1 MDPGRAPQTAAAG
14 LIPGWS
20 AGTYIYTHM
29 VEYCIPQ
36 TAAAWL
42 IPGWSVVSRDLY
54 ICTHMVEY
62 TTDSSSRADTMQAG
76 QQGPIYI
83 YIHTW

>member
-1 MDPGRAPQTAAAG
+1 MDLGRAPQTAAAG

-20 AGTYIYTHM
+20 AGTYIY
-29 VEYCIPQ
+29 
-36 TAAAWL
+36 
-42 IPGWSVVSRDLY
+42 
-54 ICTHMVEY
+54 THMVEY

>member
-29 VEYCIPQ
+29 VEY
-36 TAAAWL
+36 
-42 IPGWSVVSRDLY
+42 
-54 ICTHMVEY
+54 
-62 TTDSSSRADTMQAG
+62 TTDSSSRADTRLVSRDLYIYTHGRVYHRQQ
-76 QQGPIYI
+76 QQG
-83 YIHTW
+83 

>member
-42 IPGWSVVSRDLY
+42 IPGWS
-54 ICTHMVEY
+54 
-62 TTDSSSRADTMQAG
+62 AG
-76 QQGPIYI
+76 TYIYI
-83 YIHTW
+83 YTHGRVYHRQQQQG

>member
-20 AGTYIYTHM
+20 AGTYIYI
-29 VEYCIPQ
+29 Y
-36 TAAAWL
+36 
-42 IPGWSVVSRDLY
+42 
-54 ICTHMVEY
+54 THMVEY